1 MILLLASVSFSLF
14 LSGGCSREPTS
25 AAPKAPPKVTVGHPE
40 EREIVDHDEYNGW
53 LTAPETVDVRARVRG
68 HIDKVH
74 FQDGQIVKKGDPL
87 FTLDPRPFQADV
99 DGAKAQLKVYEA
111 QKVAADKEFVRLR
124 ELLGIGGASQSQVEK
139 AEADAGSLDAQI
151 EAAKQQIE
159 RNRLDLEYSVITAPI
174 GGRIS
179 RALLTEGNL
188 VNAGG
193 SDPLLTTI
201 ISVDPMYIYFNV
213 DERAL
218 QRYMKMMEEGNPELR
233 KKPLRER
240 KAQFRFG
247 LETDPGCP
255 REAILN
261 FAENKVDRATGT
273 IQLRGEVPNPD
284 AMLVA
289 GSRVR
294 IRFPVSLPYKA
305 LLLPDTAILTDQ
317 DRKYVL
323 VVGEGSAVRR
333 KDIHPGR
340 LQEDGMRIIL
350 PSGGKGEELT
360 KEDWVILVGLQ
371 RARINYPVEP
381 LDAENKAVAGPVGSA
396 PPAGASAPESHEAK
410 KD

>member
-1 MILLLASVSFSLF
+1 MRTKMILLAASVSFALL

-40 EREIVDHDEYNGW
+40 EREIVDRDEYNGW
-53 LTAPETVDVRARVRG
+53 MAAPETVDVRARVRG

-74 FQDGQIVKKGDPL
+74 FQDGDIVKKGDPL

-99 DGAKAQLKVYEA
+99 DTAKAQLKVYEA

-124 ELLGIGGASQSQVEK
+124 ELLGKGGASQSQVEK
-139 AEADAGSLDAQI
+139 AEADVGSLDAEI

-159 RNRLDLEYSVITAPI
+159 RRRLDLEYSVITAPI

-201 ISVDPMYIYFNV
+201 VSVDPMYIYFNV

-218 QRYMKMMEEGNPELR
+218 QRYMKMREETDPEAR
-233 KKPLRER
+233 KKPLRES
-240 KAQFRFG
+240 KVPFSFG
-247 LETDPGCP
+247 LETDQGSP
-255 REAILN
+255 REGILN
-261 FAENKVDRATGT
+261 FAENKVDRSTGT
-273 IQLRGEVPNPD
+273 IQMRGEVPNPGG
-284 AMLVA
+284 MFVS

-294 IRFPVSLPYKA
+294 IRLPVSVPYKA
-305 LLLPDTAILTDQ
+305 LLVPDTAILTDQ
-317 DRKYVL
+317 DKKYVL
-323 VVGEGSAVRR
+323 VVGEGNTVRR
-333 KDIHPGR
+333 KDILPGK

-350 PSGGKGEELT
+350 PGEL
-360 KEDWVILVGLQ
+360 KKDDWVILLGLQ

-381 LDAENKAVAGPVGSA
+381 LDAENKAVALPAGAA
-396 PPAGASAPESHEAK
+396 PAAGASAPASPEAK